1 MFEDLFDDVSPVAFG
16 VVYSIGLLLM
26 LVVVKRWNT
35 SVATHI
41 NLFQIILFA
50 VLLLPI
56 CYFILKRI
64 ADSD

>member
-26 LVVVKRWNT
+26 LVVVKRLNT